1 MTSDDRNLYRKEK
14 CQYCGMVGHIAK
26 ICWWVPKRPTQP
38 NDIPQTLAA
47 LTLDNTIAE
56 TEWISDTGASNHMT
70 RTQGML
76 TNL

>member
-1 MTSDDRNLYRKEK
+1 MTSDERNLYREEK

-26 ICWWVPKRPTQP
+26 ICWWVTKRPTQP
-38 NDIPQTLAA
+38 NEIPHALTT

-70 RTQGML
+70 GT
-76 TNL
+76 